1 MRSSRIEIGI
11 SEEVP
16 TGFSFACV
24 CLDWSVD
31 IISNETVRVNLLVT
45 DNELLLVLHLHG
57 DDVLLPIP
65 KLEKMSLKLV
75 PLATK

>member
-1 MRSSRIEIGI
+1 M
-11 SEEVP
+11 EEVA

-24 CLDWSVD
+24 CPDWTVD
-31 IISNETVRVNLLVT
+31 IICTETVRVNLLVT

-57 DDVLLPIP
+57 DGFLLPKP
-65 KLEKMSLKLV
+65 KLEKMSLMLL